1 MQDPEGESKQK
12 ANGGRTVRHTMVSL
26 DFFQQFKGCFPD

>member
-12 ANGGRTVRHTMVSL
+12 ANGGRTVKTHDGIFRL
-26 DFFQQFKGCFPD
+26 FPTV